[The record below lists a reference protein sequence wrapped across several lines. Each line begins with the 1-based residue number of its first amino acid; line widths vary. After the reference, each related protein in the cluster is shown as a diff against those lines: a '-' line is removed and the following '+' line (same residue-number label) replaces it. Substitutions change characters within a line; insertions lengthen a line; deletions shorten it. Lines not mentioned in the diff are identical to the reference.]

1 MPGDV
6 AVFLLHCLRVYGFL
20 CFCGFDP
27 ACLCKFRAW
36 LIHWHGPVFGEVAQ
50 PLTSLALN
58 RYVRGHWPS
67 SIFFPS
73 THAIPAAA
81 TQPGLHRQRRAHTS
95 TNQQRGRMGWPGL
108 YGQVYRKLAATC
120 KARVQYRFHI
130 NHFPSLLC
138 PKGGSILIC
147 RNLSTRPHVAHQ
159 WNLECHDWAGFR
171 AFAWAEA
178 ATGID
183 VVALNWLQQ
192 LLLY

>member
-1 MPGDV
+1 M
-6 AVFLLHCLRVYGFL
+6 
-20 CFCGFDP
+20 
-27 ACLCKFRAW
+27 
-36 LIHWHGPVFGEVAQ
+36 IHWHGPVFGEVAQ

-120 KARVQYRFHI
+120 STGSTSIILHHCCV
-130 NHFPSLLC
+130 
-138 PKGGSILIC
+138 PKGVPSSSVGISPL
-147 RNLSTRPHVAHQ
+147 AHMLHISGTWSAMIGQ
-159 WNLECHDWAGFR
+159 DSE
-171 AFAWAEA
+171 
-178 ATGID
+178 
-183 VVALNWLQQ
+183 
-192 LLLY
+192 LLLGLKQPQVLMLLHSTGSSSFYCTRQQRVCTP